1 MSRPLGCGQIAD
13 MNETSS
19 VLPGLSKSSQNSP
32 QIDLVIVTI
41 HWLPSSF
48 SRMLN
53 LGLRGKNKLTQGIL
67 FGNIQELAA
76 AFQLCWHY
84 SLSLR
89 KDSLDEWA
97 GTCPCLFPNKWPNFQ
112 VQAHYS
118 PGAQKFHLQ
127 RGFHWITLN
136 SFRKK
141 SKNKPFLQKP
151 TASYTT
157 GTTLGLEQQVCQQ
170 NHCLHVQASSL
181 VHTTRGAITKLYLQA
196 ETVTSGLLQPG
207 LFQACYAEAWTSG
220 EQGLCG
226 RLSLIIKCKE
236 RKGRVEAR

>member
-1 MSRPLGCGQIAD
+1 MSCLSTIGSSWADLWAVDKLQTWMKPTLFYQDFPNLPRTVHRSILSSLPSIAC
-13 MNETSS
+13 
-19 VLPGLSKSSQNSP
+19 Q
-32 QIDLVIVTI
+32 
-41 HWLPSSF
+41 SSF
-48 SRMLN
+48 SRVLN

-76 AFQLCWHY
+76 AFQLCWPY

-97 GTCPCLFPNKWPNFQ
+97 GTCPCLFPSKWPNFQ

-141 SKNKPFLQKP
+141 K
-151 TASYTT
+151 
-157 GTTLGLEQQVCQQ
+157 
-170 NHCLHVQASSL
+170 
-181 VHTTRGAITKLYLQA
+181 
-196 ETVTSGLLQPG
+196 
-207 LFQACYAEAWTSG
+207 
-220 EQGLCG
+220 
-226 RLSLIIKCKE
+226 
-236 RKGRVEAR
+236 

>member
-1 MSRPLGCGQIAD
+1 MKSTLFYQDFP
-13 MNETSS
+13 N
-19 VLPGLSKSSQNSP
+19 LPR
-32 QIDLVIVTI
+32 TI
-41 HWLPSSF
+41 HRSILSSLPSVDCQSSF
-48 SRMLN
+48 SRVLN
-53 LGLRGKNKLTQGIL
+53 LGLRRKNKLTQGIL

-76 AFQLCWHY
+76 AFQLCWPY

-141 SKNKPFLQKP
+141 IKINLFYKSPLPP
-151 TASYTT
+151 T
-157 GTTLGLEQQVCQQ
+157 
-170 NHCLHVQASSL
+170 
-181 VHTTRGAITKLYLQA
+181 
-196 ETVTSGLLQPG
+196 
-207 LFQACYAEAWTSG
+207 
-220 EQGLCG
+220 EQGLRWAWNSPFANKSTVSKCRHQHLCTKQEG
-226 RLSLIIKCKE
+226 QSRSRVRTSKQEGSHQDSAAAQAFCKHVLQRPEHLRSRALCCTLSLI
-236 RKGRVEAR
+236 